1 MKKSYWRIIGRV
13 PSKYRELVVAIC
25 YTESNLNYGVKH
37 PDKDTIGIAGIKA
50 KLHKDVLDGVNPNS
64 LYACY
69 LVLKKYKFSVKKYKG
84 SIRNF
89 KTVER
94 VKVVIKE
101 NYKRRIKW
109 KRKSWESN

>member
-1 MKKSYWRIIGRV
+1 MRKSYWRTIGRV
-13 PSKYRELVVAIC
+13 PSKYRGLVIAIC
-25 YTESNLNYGVKH
+25 YTESNLDYGVKH
-37 PDKDTIGIAGIKA
+37 PDKDTIGIAGIKV

-84 SIRNF
+84 VVENF

-94 VKVVIKE
+94 VK
-101 NYKRRIKW
+101 RRLKW
-109 KRKSWESN
+109 KYCH